1 MRRFNSLAYRLRLL
15 CLLAL
20 LPALLPSAASG
31 TPLPAVAK
39 AAPSAQQINGS
50 SPLAEIAQAT
60 PPARLVRDILP
71 GQVEKNYTVRF
82 ETMIPV
88 GGWLYFVTN
97 NAANGAEIWRTDG
110 NLAHT
115 ALVSDLCP
123 GPCSYYPYSLDA
135 IGNTLFFLTN
145 HPTIRLRI

>member
-31 TPLPAVAK
+31 TPLPAVAQ

-60 PPARLVRDILP
+60 PPARPVRDILP
-71 GQVEKNYTVRF
+71 RQVQKNRTVPF
-82 ETMIPV
+82 APMLPV
-88 GGWLYFVTN
+88 ARGL
-97 NAANGAEIWRTDG
+97 
-110 NLAHT
+110 
-115 ALVSDLCP
+115 S
-123 GPCSYYPYSLDA
+123 SLPS
-135 IGNTLFFLTN
+135 IN
-145 HPTIRLRI
+145 